1 MTVDQF
7 GPENG
12 ALPAAQEGAGL
23 LVRDIIGHPRQQPLV
38 VGYEEFPAASNMV
51 MNAIMTQDK
60 KDRSHVKLQAITRE
74 GIAQPWGN
82 AGSTIN
88 RLSYKENIDL
98 KQTPDFQLRL
108 ERTNEGFVT
117 SWAPVDSDKWV
128 SQSASCR
135 SDHPTG

>member
-51 MNAIMTQDK
+51 MNAIMTQIK
-60 KDRSHVKLQAITRE
+60 K
-74 GIAQPWGN
+74 IARTSNSVPSLGK
-82 AGSTIN
+82 GSRNRGETQV
-88 RLSYKENIDL
+88 RLS
-98 KQTPDFQLRL
+98 
-108 ERTNEGFVT
+108 
-117 SWAPVDSDKWV
+117 
-128 SQSASCR
+128 
-135 SDHPTG
+135 TG